1 MMKPGTVQ
9 VAVLPPVPVGDWT
22 LPELSE
28 RIEEIRQQYVCV
40 LATWPTTNEQLNLLL
55 AGLAPA
61 KGRPKTSL
69 SSPGSRR
76 QVHVALRGAQVGV
89 PCQLLD
95 GHGRCAPHR
104 EVRAERVPQDVDL
117 ALP

>member
-1 MMKPGTVQ
+1 MSAGVPVTPIVLRNTDVLGSRSTSMMKPGTVQ

-76 QVHVALRGAQVGV
+76 VKDAT
-89 PCQLLD
+89 PK
-95 GHGRCAPHR
+95 APVTRTKSKSHN
-104 EVRAERVPQDVDL
+104 L
-117 ALP
+117 